1 MSETKEVAAF
11 KPQALVP
18 TKVFAP
24 GGVIALV
31 ERMEAEIRA
40 VRTDIST
47 HKGRAEIK
55 SLAYKIARSKTALDD
70 MGKKLNEDARARI
83 TAVDADRRI
92 VRERLDA
99 LAAEVRAPL
108 TAWEDAEKARI
119 QGHEDA
125 LARIPAPPGYGQVE
139 TAAEIAQRIDFLR
152 AYPPRDWREFQ
163 QRFEDTLAAEI
174 GRMVALHDAAVTR
187 EAEQAE
193 LARLRAEAA
202 ERERQEAARR
212 QAEREAQIAAEAAE
226 TARLQAEARAAEAA
240 AEAERRASAER
251 ARIEHAARAAA
262 GQARAETLAA
272 ERKAREAAQAAERA
286 EAERVA
292 EAERAEAARLA
303 AERQAARELEAAVLA
318 ERQRL
323 AAEAAEAERI
333 AAARAANRAHQTAIN
348 REVLADLMGRGIA
361 EDVAKVVIGS
371 IARKEI
377 RHVSIAY

>member
-1 MSETKEVAAF
+1 MSETKEVTAF
-11 KPQALVP
+11 EPQALVP

-31 ERMEAEIRA
+31 ERMETEIRA

-83 TAVDADRRI
+83 SAVDADRRI
-92 VRERLDA
+92 VRERLGA

-108 TAWEDAEKARI
+108 TALEDAEKARI
-119 QGHEDA
+119 DGHEEA
-125 LARIPAPPGYGQVE
+125 LRRVPEAAGYGQAE
-139 TAAEIAQRIDFLR
+139 TAAEIAQRIDYLR

-187 EAEQAE
+187 EAERAE
-193 LARLRAEAA
+193 LARLQAEAA
-202 ERERQEAARR
+202 ERERQEAARL
-212 QAEREAQIAAEAAE
+212 QAEREAQIAAQAAE
-226 TARLQAEARAAEAA
+226 TARQEAEAHAAAAA
-240 AEAERRASAER
+240 AEAERRAAAER
-251 ARIEHAARAAA
+251 ARIERAAQA
-262 GQARAETLAA
+262 AAEQARAETLAA
-272 ERKAREAAQAAERA
+272 ERQAREAAARAEAVEAQARQAEARA

-292 EAERAEAARLA
+292 
-303 AERQAARELEAAVLA
+303 AERQAARDLEAVVLA
-318 ERQRL
+318 ERQRA

-333 AAARAANRAHQTAIN
+333 AAQRAANRAHQTNIN
-348 REVLADLMGRGIA
+348 REVLSDLMRLGLS
-361 EDVAKVVIGS
+361 EDVAKAIIGS
-371 IARKEI
+371 IARKEV